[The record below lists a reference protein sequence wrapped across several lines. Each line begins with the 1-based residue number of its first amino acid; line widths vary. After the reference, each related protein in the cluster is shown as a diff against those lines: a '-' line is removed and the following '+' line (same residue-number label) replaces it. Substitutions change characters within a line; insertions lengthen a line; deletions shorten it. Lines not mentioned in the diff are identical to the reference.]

1 MMRVDDRANR
11 AVHPLCRLRT
21 DKIFPRFVFIDD
33 KMPVARCGQHHFQH
47 PGEKRFLLVKG
58 FDLPARQ
65 SDIHADNLQIRFLDI
80 KIFTQQHV
88 SCAIDVIF
96 HQLPL
101 RA

>member
-1 MMRVDDRANR
+1 MDDRAYRCGSSAVPVANR
-11 AVHPLCRLRT
+11 QNLSTLCC
-21 DKIFPRFVFIDD
+21 FIDD

-65 SDIHADNLQIRFLDI
+65 SDIHADNLQICFLDI

-88 SCAIDVIF
+88 SCAY
-96 HQLPL
+96 QT
-101 RA
+101 